1 MKVIG
6 SLLILI
12 FLISCTSVEE
22 PDPVTRVETR
32 TVEVQRPAPRV
43 PDVDQLRLRDVDWS
57 VLTAENFEEQLE
69 NIDSRNAVFF
79 AITSEGYENLSLN
92 LSDLRALVEQQ
103 QSIIGIYEESYQ

>member
-6 SLLILI
+6 SLLLI
-12 FLISCTSVEE
+12 TLLIGCSTTEE
-22 PDPVTRVETR
+22 PETVTRVETR
-32 TVEVQRPAPRV
+32 TVEVQGPAPRV
-43 PDVDQLRLRDVDWS
+43 PDVDQIRLRDVDWT
-57 VLTAENFEEQLE
+57 VLTKENFEEKLE
-69 NIDSRNAVFF
+69 TINSPNAVFF